1 MMGTGPFAVPA
12 FQWLLTSAHDVLAL
26 VTRPTP
32 ATRRRS
38 RPPVSP
44 VREVAVQQG
53 LAVLMPPDVNAAE
66 CQANLRA
73 LSPDLLVVCDYG
85 QILSSES
92 LGIAPLGGINLH
104 GSLLPK
110 YRGAAPVNYAI
121 WNGDRET
128 GVTAIHMT
136 PRLDAG
142 PMVAVCPVAIGDTED
157 AVSLE
162 ARLAERGA
170 SCLEAALRQLEQW
183 DGFGSLGVPQDN
195 ALASRAP
202 RLQKRDGL
210 IDWHQPAEQIYNQV
224 RALKPWP
231 GSFTFLPQR
240 EKASRLILHQ
250 VVVER
255 GGDMLV
261 DPGVVVHVDRHRL
274 WVGTGQ
280 DVVSLKTVQLPG
292 KRSMDVSELL
302 QGHSI
307 TPGARFVNVGVD

>member
-12 FQWLLTSAHDVLAL
+12 FQWLLGSAHDVLAL

-32 ATRRRS
+32 PTRRRS
-38 RPPVSP
+38 QPPASP
-44 VREVAVQQG
+44 VREVARQHD
-53 LAVLMPPDVNAAE
+53 LSVLMPPDVNAADFQVNL
-66 CQANLRA
+66 QAF
-73 LSPDLLVVCDYG
+73 SPDLLVVCDYG

-104 GSLLPK
+104 GSLLPQ

-142 PMVAVCPVAIGDTED
+142 PILAVCPVTIGDTED

-162 ARLAERGA
+162 ARLADRGA
-170 SCLEAALRQLEQW
+170 ACLEDALHQLAHW
-183 DGFGSLGVPQDN
+183 DRTGPLGLQQEN

-202 RLQKRDGL
+202 RLKKTDGL
-210 IDWHQPAEQIYNQV
+210 VDWQQPAERIYNQV

-231 GSFTFLPQR
+231 GSFTFLPQG
-240 EKASRLILHQ
+240 EQTSRLILHQ
-250 VVVER
+250 VAVER
-255 GGDMLV
+255 GADV
-261 DPGVVVHVDRHRL
+261 PVEPGVVVHVDRHQL
-274 WVGTGQ
+274 WVGTGRG
-280 DVVSLKTVQLPG
+280 VVSLQRVQLPG
-292 KRSMDVSELL
+292 KRAMEVSDLL

-307 TPGARFVNVGVD
+307 TTGIRFAND

>member
-12 FQWLLTSAHDVLAL
+12 FQWLLSSAHDVLAL
-26 VTRPTP
+26 VTRPAP
-32 ATRRRS
+32 PTRRRS
-38 RPPVSP
+38 QPPVSP

-53 LAVLMPPDVNAAE
+53 LAVLMPPDVNAPE
-66 CQANLRA
+66 CQAKLRA
-73 LSPDLLVVCDYG
+73 FSPDLLVVCDYG

-104 GSLLPK
+104 GSLLPQ

-142 PMVAVCPVAIGDTED
+142 PIVAVCPVTIGDTED

-162 ARLAERGA
+162 ARLAKRGA
-170 SCLEAALRQLEQW
+170 TCLEDALRHLEQW
-183 DGFGSLGVPQDN
+183 DGVGPLGVQQDN

-202 RLQKRDGL
+202 RLKKMDGL
-210 IDWHQPAEQIYNQV
+210 IDWQQPAERIYNQV

-231 GSFTFLPQR
+231 GSFTFLPQS
-240 EKASRLILHQ
+240 EQTSRLILHQ
-250 VVVER
+250 VAVER
-255 GGDMLV
+255 GGDLPV
-261 DPGVVVHVDRHRL
+261 DPGVVVHVDRHQL
-274 WVGTGQ
+274 WVATGRN
-280 DVVSLKTVQLPG
+280 VVSLKTVQLPG
-292 KRSMDVSELL
+292 KRAMEVSELL

-307 TPGARFVNVGVD
+307 TPGTRFVNAGVD